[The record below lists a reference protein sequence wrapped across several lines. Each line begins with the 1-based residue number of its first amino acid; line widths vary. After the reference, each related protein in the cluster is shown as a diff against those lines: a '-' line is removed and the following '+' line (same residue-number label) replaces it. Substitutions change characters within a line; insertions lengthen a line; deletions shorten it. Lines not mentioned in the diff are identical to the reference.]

1 MAAVMTAPHDE
12 LGVNPQTDLLDSDQ
26 DAEGEEDTDLYQ
38 LDQELQSA
46 VQKADAGHAAED
58 DEATAESDFAEEIRS
73 GDESAEDAASRDDEN
88 DEEFEGSRRLRRG
101 RRGAVFS
108 KSDDEESDPDVAFE
122 NGLDAH
128 SGSDSNSNV
137 SDAEPEDWDAESNGK
152 EDEHDGEKISRG
164 NCIFCGQDEDHDPSE
179 DFEEYLTCAV
189 CGDHSH
195 RQCARE
201 QSAFSDTEDAESWRC
216 VTCVQNNFEPDPGE
230 DSAALRRS
238 TAQNIAR
245 DLLAASTGTQGPSSH
260 SIFTNLIVDDDP
272 MDGTR
277 SLRKRKIS
285 SADPDEHVPVLR
297 KRQRRT
303 PSQGATDSADG
314 SFDTDGLPR
323 TRPRRKRKSDKKLC
337 RVVESDIG
345 KCVIALHLNFVKMA
359 KILNSRPRP
368 LKARRRRQQPK
379 PPPIEDEPL
388 THFAPIVPAYT
399 TAPFYSFH
407 DREVDEL
414 KSKPYGGILSEADAD
429 TSRTLPTQ
437 ADREKFESARRKAE
451 EDWQRKVMESEP
463 IGEVNHRASQKVSG
477 PPSKIKWI
485 NFGGYEIETWYA
497 APYPEEYSRNKVLYI
512 CEFCLKYMNSDFV
525 AWRHKLKCPAKHPP
539 GDEIYRDGSVS
550 IYEVDGRK
558 NPVYCQNLCLLAKLF
573 LGSKTLYYDV
583 EPFLFYVMTEFDE
596 LGCHFVGYFSK
607 EKRPSSS
614 NNVSCILTLPIHQ
627 RKGYGNLLIDFSYLL
642 TRVEKKT
649 GSPEKPLSD
658 MGLVSYRNY
667 WRLVLSYQLRNQK
680 TPVSIAEL
688 SDRTGITADDIV
700 SGLEG
705 LRALVRDP
713 VTKTY
718 ALRLNY
724 PYFEEYIQ
732 NWEAKGYVKLNPNA
746 LVWTP
751 YIMGRSNQSHYDR
764 AQLHTVAPRED
775 LNDEDDM
782 DTDEVGAMHIDGNG
796 SAKTNGD
803 LASKGGISSYAP
815 AGPPTTAFSSFG
827 EESTSLSQTNGDT
840 GAVDP
845 AANIPPTRFEI
856 YPPVQPPVF
865 KRRPGRPWGSKTN
878 YNRTSYNTTP
888 RGPRSAPRRTSTS
901 MFGIGSQASAGADA
915 VSSARR
921 SRSGLASELLPGAE
935 SLSVSM
941 GMNSN
946 HDYDPDNDE
955 PTLPDADEEEGEQIE
970 GFTNGTSISE
980 SAMPESNHALS
991 PLPADADADADADAE
1006 VETNQSGT
1014 NGIDVP
1020 TDPNSNN
1027 ESITATAVSNNV
1039 TATST
1044 NSTGNLTPRRTRR
1057 SAADEEKKTI
1067 KLSSTTRAS
1076 INGNGTATA
1085 NASANGD
1092 SDVDADGEVD
1102 EDVQMS

>member
-1 MAAVMTAPHDE
+1 MAAIMPASHEE
-12 LGVNPQTDLLDSDQ
+12 LGVSSHADDRVDSDQ

-46 VQKADAGHAAED
+46 VQKADAGDAE
-58 DEATAESDFAEEIRS
+58 EATAESDSGEDNQSEEDYAEQAN
-73 GDESAEDAASRDDEN
+73 DDDAVSEN
-88 DEEFEGSRRLRRG
+88 EYGIETPRRPRRG
-101 RRGAVFS
+101 RRSAAVSS
-108 KSDDEESDPDVAFE
+108 KADDDESDPDVAFG
-122 NGLDAH
+122 NGDAH
-128 SGSDSNSNV
+128 SDSESNESDGE
-137 SDAEPEDWDAESNGK
+137 AEDWEAESNGK
-152 EDEHDGEKISRG
+152 DENEDADKLLRS

-201 QSAFSDTEDAESWRC
+201 QSAFSDNEDAEQWRC
-216 VTCVQNNFEPDPGE
+216 TTCVQDNLQPDPVE
-230 DSAALRRS
+230 NDAASRRSAAES
-238 TAQNIAR
+238 IAR
-245 DLLAASTGTQGPSSH
+245 NLQAASADGQH
-260 SIFTNLIVDDDP
+260 SVFNNLIVDDDP

-277 SLRKRKIS
+277 SLRKRRAS
-285 SADPDEHVPVLR
+285 SDDPEDHVPVLR

-314 SFDTDGLPR
+314 LLDTDGLR
-323 TRPRRKRKSDKKLC
+323 NRPRRKRKAEKELC
-337 RVVESDIG
+337 RIVESDVG
-345 KCVIALHLNFVKMA
+345 KCIIALHLSFVKIA

-368 LKARRRRQQPK
+368 FKARRRRQPK
-379 PPPIEDEPL
+379 PPPVEDEPL
-388 THFAPIVPAYT
+388 AHFAPITSSYT
-399 TAPFYSFH
+399 TPFYSFH

-437 ADREKFESARRKAE
+437 ADRERFEAARRSAE
-451 EDWQRKVMESEP
+451 EDWQRKLMESEP
-463 IGEVNHRASQKVSG
+463 VGEVNHRASQKVSG

-583 EPFLFYVMTEFDE
+583 EPFLFYVMTEYDE

-688 SDRTGITADDIV
+688 SERTGMTADDIV

-724 PYFEEYIQ
+724 SYFEDYIK
-732 NWEAKGYVKLNPNA
+732 NWEIKGYVRLNPDA

-751 YIMGRSNQSHYDR
+751 YVMGRSNQSHYDR
-764 AQLHTVAPRED
+764 AQLHTVAPRDDPNED
-775 LNDEDDM
+775 DEEGADEDG
-782 DTDEVGAMHIDGNG
+782 ELGLGARRV
-796 SAKTNGD
+796 NGD
-803 LASKGGISSYAP
+803 STTKPDGVAAYAP
-815 AGPPTTAFSSFG
+815 AGPPSTTTISSFG
-827 EESTSLSQTNGDT
+827 ENHAVASQTNGEQQEET
-840 GAVDP
+840 EKSKSKSPDP
-845 AANIPPTRFEI
+845 AAGIPPTRFEI

-865 KRRPGRPWGSKTN
+865 KRRPGRPWGSKTK
-878 YNRTSYNTTP
+878 YNSSYMSTP
-888 RGPRSAPRRTSTS
+888 RGARATPRRTSTS
-901 MFGIGSQASAGADA
+901 MFGIGSPASTNIAT
-915 VSSARR
+915 SARR
-921 SRSGLASELLPGAE
+921 GRSGLVSEIVSGPD
-935 SLSVSM
+935 SPSVGVDINGTDNQDHTEDQSA
-941 GMNSN
+941 N
-946 HDYDPDNDE
+946 H
-955 PTLPDADEEEGEQIE
+955 EEEGEQNAELVNGINGPE
-970 GFTNGTSISE
+970 DDATADTDAQDNDQPMTNG
-980 SAMPESNHALS
+980 SA
-991 PLPADADADADADAE
+991 
-1006 VETNQSGT
+1006 
-1014 NGIDVP
+1014 
-1020 TDPNSNN
+1020 
-1027 ESITATAVSNNV
+1027 ATAVIDSNDN
-1039 TATST
+1039 TAAT
-1044 NSTGNLTPRRTRR
+1044 NSADNLTPRRTRR
-1057 SAADEEKKTI
+1057 SIAKGEKKITR
-1067 KLSSTTRAS
+1067 TTPVKSVATVTTT
-1076 INGNGTATA
+1076 NGN
-1085 NASANGD
+1085 SD
-1092 SDVDADGEVD
+1092 SDIDADGEID
-1102 EDVQMS
+1102 EDVQMA

>member
-1 MAAVMTAPHDE
+1 MAAIMPASHEE
-12 LGVNPQTDLLDSDQ
+12 LGVSSHVDDRVDSDQ

-46 VQKADAGHAAED
+46 VQKADAGSAVEEDEPTAESDAAED
-58 DEATAESDFAEEIRS
+58 DNKSEEEDYAEQVNDDAVSRESENEY
-73 GDESAEDAASRDDEN
+73 DETP
-88 DEEFEGSRRLRRG
+88 RRPRRG
-101 RRGAVFS
+101 RRSVAISS
-108 KSDDEESDPDVAFE
+108 KSDDEESDPDVAYG
-122 NGLDAH
+122 NGDARSDLD
-128 SGSDSNSNV
+128 SESNTSDRE
-137 SDAEPEDWDAESNGK
+137 AEDWEAESNGN
-152 EDEHDGEKISRG
+152 DENDADKLIRS

-201 QSAFSDTEDAESWRC
+201 QSAFNDDEDAERWRC
-216 VTCVQNNFEPDPGE
+216 TTCVQDNLQPDPE
-230 DSAALRRS
+230 NDDATSRRLAAES
-238 TAQNIAR
+238 IAG
-245 DLLAASTGTQGPSSH
+245 DLQAASTDGQYSV
-260 SIFTNLIVDDDP
+260 FNNLIVDDDP

-277 SLRKRKIS
+277 SLRKRKTS
-285 SADPDEHVPVLR
+285 PTDSEDHVPVLR

-314 SFDTDGLPR
+314 SLDTDGLPR
-323 TRPRRKRKSDKKLC
+323 TRPRRARKAEKELC
-337 RVVESDIG
+337 RVVESDVGRCI
-345 KCVIALHLNFVKMA
+345 IALHLNFVKMA

-368 LKARRRRQQPK
+368 FKQPRRRQPK
-379 PPPIEDEPL
+379 PPPVEQEPL
-388 THFAPIVPAYT
+388 SHFAPITPSYT
-399 TAPFYSFH
+399 TPFYSFH

-437 ADREKFESARRKAE
+437 ADREKFEAARRSAE
-451 EDWQRKVMESEP
+451 EDWQRKVMESESV
-463 IGEVNHRASQKVSG
+463 GEVSHRASQKVSG

-583 EPFLFYVMTEFDE
+583 EPFLFYVMTEYDD

-667 WRLVLSYQLRNQK
+667 WRLVLSYQLRDQK
-680 TPVSIAEL
+680 SPVSIAEL
-688 SDRTGITADDIV
+688 SDRTGMTADDIV

-724 PYFEEYIQ
+724 SYFEEYIKS
-732 NWEAKGYVKLNPNA
+732 WEVKGYVKLNPDA

-751 YIMGRSNQSHYDR
+751 YVMGRSNQSHYDR

-775 LNDEDDM
+775 PNDEDEEGA
-782 DTDEVGAMHIDGNG
+782 DEDGELGLSTNG
-796 SAKTNGD
+796 STRINGD
-803 LASKGGISSYAP
+803 TTKPDGLSSYAP
-815 AGPPTTAFSSFG
+815 AGPPSTAGFSSFG
-827 EESTSLSQTNGDT
+827 GNSVVLSQTNGET
-840 GAVDP
+840 RSKSPDP
-845 AANIPPTRFEI
+845 AAGIPPTRFEI

-865 KRRPGRPWGSKTN
+865 KRRPGRPWGSKTK
-878 YNRTSYNTTP
+878 YNSSYMST
-888 RGPRSAPRRTSTS
+888 PRSARSTPRRTSTS
-901 MFGIGSQASAGADA
+901 MFGIGSPASANAPA
-915 VSSARR
+915 TSARR
-921 SRSGLASELLPGAE
+921 GRSGLVSEL
-935 SLSVSM
+935 VS
-941 GMNSN
+941 G
-946 HDYDPDNDE
+946 PDSPLVSGINGTEDR
-955 PTLPDADEEEGEQIE
+955 DEEEEEEQPPQQDQEDEAVESDGVLANGSGNAPDAAIEAEASIDAKGEDE
-970 GFTNGTSISE
+970 P
-980 SAMPESNHALS
+980 M
-991 PLPADADADADADAE
+991 
-1006 VETNQSGT
+1006 T
-1014 NGIDVP
+1014 NGIEQPDSVSAV
-1020 TDPNSNN
+1020 TESNN
-1027 ESITATAVSNNV
+1027 DNTT
-1039 TATST
+1039 TT
-1044 NSTGNLTPRRTRR
+1044 STGNLTPRRTTRR
-1057 SAADEEKKTI
+1057 SIADGEKRVTRTTPI
-1067 KLSSTTRAS
+1067 KATSTTTNLPTT
-1076 INGNGTATA
+1076 NGNGT
-1085 NASANGD
+1085 SNGD
-1092 SDVDADGEVD
+1092 SDIDADGEID
-1102 EDVQMS
+1102 DDVPMAL